1 MKKILFFAALVVAI
15 TVVATSCNQAPKAA
29 LKNDVD
35 SMSYAVGVNFGVNFA
50 QQVASIPGGEINK
63 DDLIA
68 GFISAFKGEDTKIAA
83 DSAQKIMMAYFEKV
97 ANKESVKAKEDGE
110 KFLAENKAKDSVQ
123 VTESGLQYK
132 VITEGTGATPTAESE
147 VMVNYRGTLIDGT
160 EFDKNDSITFVAGNV
175 IKGWTEGLQLMK
187 EGGKYQLVIP
197 SELGYGE
204 QGAGAQ
210 IKPHSVL
217 VFEIEL
223 LKVLPA
229 KK

>member
-1 MKKILFFAALVVAI
+1 ME
-15 TVVATSCNQAPKAA
+15 
-29 LKNDVD
+29 
-35 SMSYAVGVNFGVNFA
+35 M
-50 QQVASIPGGEINK
+50 
-63 DDLIA
+63 
-68 GFISAFKGEDTKIAA
+68 
-83 DSAQKIMMAYFEKV
+83 AQKIMMAYFENV
-97 ANKESVKAKEDGE
+97 SNKESAKAKEEGE

-147 VMVNYRGTLIDGT
+147 VMVNYRGTLVDGT
-160 EFDKNDSITFVAGNV
+160 EFDQNDSITFVAGQV

-187 EGGKYQLVIP
+187 EGGKYELYIP

-204 QGAGAQ
+204 QGAGAT